1 MARKTD
7 PDEQPHEPTSA
18 EAAEEPSRPVT
29 DEVPR
34 PQAPREAARPREP
47 LPPPEDEPR
56 GGRFARLTKRLL
68 DRGED
73 GRTVLS
79 AVLETSDWAR
89 AEMVRL
95 VGKEVRMYLDALE
108 LKEDL
113 LHLVRSHSL
122 EVHASFRLKPL
133 PDAPEPPAPAP
144 AAKSAAKSAGD
155 GEDGAR

>member
-1 MARKTD
+1 M
-7 PDEQPHEPTSA
+7 
-18 EAAEEPSRPVT
+18 
-29 DEVPR
+29 
-34 PQAPREAARPREP
+34 
-47 LPPPEDEPR
+47 
-56 GGRFARLTKRLL
+56 
-68 DRGED
+68 
-73 GRTVLS
+73 LS

-133 PDAPEPPAPAP
+133 PDAPEPAPPKAP
-144 AAKSAAKSAGD
+144 VKTAPVKSAGD